1 MKKSLKAL
9 FWIEHFRAVF
19 GDKFYA
25 AISSSFVGYFMDIY
39 FFDSRARVDPAL
51 SDAAFYRDVAGVVGA
66 VYLDVLTA
74 ASARGAVCFD
84 THHLFVAFGVA
95 LVSLSDLRRALKKP
109 KTSRK
114 KERRK

>member
-1 MKKSLKAL
+1 MKKPLKAL

-19 GDKFYA
+19 GYKFYA
-25 AISSSFVGYFMDIY
+25 AICSSFVGYFMDID

-51 SDAAFYRDVAGVVGA
+51 SDAAFYRDVAGVVRA
-66 VYLDVLTA
+66 VYLDVLAA

-84 THHLFVAFGVA
+84 AHHLFVAFGVA
-95 LVSLSDLRRALKKP
+95 ALGLSDLWRALEQP
-109 KTSRK
+109 ETSRK

>member
-1 MKKSLKAL
+1 MKKPLKTL

-25 AISSSFVGYFMDIY
+25 AIRCSFVGYFVDID
-39 FFDSRARVDPAL
+39 FFDGRVRVDPAL
-51 SDAAFYRDVAGVVGA
+51 SDAAFYRDVAGVVRA

-84 THHLFVAFGVA
+84 THYFFVAFGVA
-95 LVSLSDLRRALKKP
+95 VASLSDLRRALEQP
-109 KTSRK
+109 ETSRK